1 MTLTMLKCKIHR
13 AVVTGAR
20 LDYEGSVALC
30 PDLIAAAGLRAFE
43 RVEIYDVNNGER
55 LATYVIRG
63 EPGEVCLNG
72 AAARLVQPGDLVII
86 AAYCAVD
93 EREADAHQPRVVLVG
108 AGNRPRP
115 VAPLPGGGAAG
126 RS

>member
-20 LDYEGSVALC
+20 LDYEGSIALC
-30 PDLIAAAGLRAFE
+30 PELIAAAGLRAFE
-43 RVEIYDVNNGER
+43 RVEIYDVNNGAR
-55 LATYVIRG
+55 LATYVIVG

-86 AAYCAVD
+86 AAYCTVD
-93 EREADAHQPRVVLVG
+93 EREADAHRPRVVLVD

-115 VAPLPGGGAAG
+115 VAADPAGGTL
-126 RS
+126 R

>member
-20 LDYEGSVALC
+20 LDYEGSIALC
-30 PDLIAAAGLRAFE
+30 PRLVEAAGLRAFE

-55 LATYVIRG
+55 FATYVIVG

-72 AAARLVQPGDLVII
+72 AAARLVHPGDLVIV
-86 AAYCAVD
+86 AAYCGVD
-93 EREADAHQPRVVLVG
+93 ERDADAHRPRVVLVD

-115 VAPLPGGGAAG
+115 VAASTTGGA
-126 RS
+126 SL